1 MNESLKNTYNTIV
14 EVPEEHLLSS
24 KEGSIFGENGRM
36 LIESKKESG
45 SIGRLWRYYMWGIL
59 VALISG
65 ALMSIQ
71 GVFNTEVTKQTS
83 LWVSTGWVQL
93 SAFAV
98 CVLAWIFTGRDS
110 IAALWQVEN
119 KYTLLGGVIGAFIT
133 ITVIQSMGSLG
144 PARAAMLIVIS
155 QLAVAYVIELFGL
168 FGVEK
173 VDLSGA
179 DCLHGHCNCRN
190 CHI

>member
-1 MNESLKNTYNTIV
+1 
-14 EVPEEHLLSS
+14 
-24 KEGSIFGENGRM
+24 
-36 LIESKKESG
+36 
-45 SIGRLWRYYMWGIL
+45 MWGFL

-71 GVFNTEVTKQTS
+71 GVFNTEMTRQSS

-144 PARAAMLIVIS
+144 PARAAMLILIS

-173 VDLSGA
+173 VDFEWRRLLGMA
-179 DCLHGHCNCRN
+179 IAIVG
-190 CHI
+190 IVIFKWEK